1 MMTFSHDTYICLDI
15 PEPQAQWVLDIRK
28 QQKDEFCATLP
39 AEITIAGSSGVGVI
53 KADQEPDLVFSIIE
67 QIATQTAPIRACFR
81 SVIRFPRT
89 DIFVL
94 TLEDEASLRSLHQ
107 RIITSAIRFETN
119 RFPFQPHCTLRSRS
133 PVSPEEAAHLL
144 SLSPSSLGSFTLDTL
159 SVYTLEHLP
168 MTLRYRTKLTGVD
181 SV

>member
-1 MMTFSHDTYICLDI
+1 M
-15 PEPQAQWVLDIRK
+15 V
-28 QQKDEFCATLP
+28 
-39 AEITIAGSSGVGVI
+39 
-53 KADQEPDLVFSIIE
+53 
-67 QIATQTAPIRACFR
+67 RACFR

-94 TLEDEASLRSLHQ
+94 TLEDEAPLRSLHQ
-107 RIITSAIRFETN
+107 RIITPAISFETN

-144 SLSPSSLGSFTLDTL
+144 SLAPSSLGSFTLDTL

-168 MTLRYRTKLTGVD
+168 MTLLYRAKLTGA
-181 SV
+181 S